1 MIKNF
6 LMRLKEEGWTQEQI
20 AEKVG
25 VRQNQVS
32 TLLKGGDIKLSTL
45 LKFADAF
52 GISLDEVVGRNTPEK
67 KPISNSIRDH
77 TKGRKLRNEI

>member
-1 MIKNF
+1 MIKDF
-6 LMRLKEEGWTQEQI
+6 LMRLKGEGWTQEQI

-25 VRQNQVS
+25 VRQNQIS

-52 GISLDEVVGRNTPEK
+52 GISLDEIVGRKPLK
-67 KPISNSIRDH
+67 KRPLSNSHLDH
-77 TKGRKLRNEI
+77 EKHEKQL